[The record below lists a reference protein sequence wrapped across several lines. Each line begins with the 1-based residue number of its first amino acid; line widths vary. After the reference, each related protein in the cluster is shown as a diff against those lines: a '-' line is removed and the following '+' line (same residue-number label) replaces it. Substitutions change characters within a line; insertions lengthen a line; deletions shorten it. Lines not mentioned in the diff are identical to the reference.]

1 MNDQEK
7 WLKQKINTGWIFMG
21 LGILLTLVGVYFEI
35 NFSYIPYNV
44 SIITGL
50 GILSLGIGIGML
62 VRYLGS
68 KKGDLTT

>member
-35 NFSYIPYNV
+35 NFSYILV
-44 SIITGL
+44 LTFLGL
-50 GILSLGIGIGML
+50 NPFVYVLQSTVHSHSPPCRNFNLSA
-62 VRYLGS
+62 
-68 KKGDLTT
+68 